1 MALPKLNA
9 PTHTLVLPSTGEE
22 VKFRPFLVK
31 EQKLLLMAQQNE
43 DSKEIA
49 DAIVQVIDNC
59 TGLDATKL
67 PTFDVEYVFLKI
79 RGKSVGDIVELN
91 LICPDD
97 GVTQVPTKVD
107 LNDVDIQISEDHT
120 NEIKITDDVKL
131 IMTYPVLS
139 EAIYNTISSDNVDG
153 VFKMLQTCI
162 GEIHNGDDVF
172 YRIDMKTEEIK
183 DFVESLNTEQFNSL
197 LAFFETMPKLR
208 HVVEV
213 TNPKTGVTSE
223 VLLEG
228 MESFLG

>member
-43 DSKEIA
+43 DMKEVA
-49 DAIVQVIDNC
+49 DAMIKIISNC
-59 TGLDATKL
+59 TGLNSSNL
-67 PTFDVEYVFLKI
+67 PTFDVEYMFLKI

-97 GVTQVPTKVD
+97 EVTTVPTKLD
-107 LNDVDIQISEDHT
+107 LNEVDVQISENHT
-120 NEIKITDDVKL
+120 NEIKLNDDIKIFMNYPTMTEALQNVTATDDVG
-131 IMTYPVLS
+131 
-139 EAIYNTISSDNVDG
+139 G
-153 VFKMLQTCI
+153 VFKMLQACI
-162 GEIHNGDDVF
+162 KEIHSGDEVF
-172 YRIDMKTEEIK
+172 HKIDMKTEEITE
-183 DFVESLNTEQFNSL
+183 FVESLNTEQFNSI

-228 MESFLG
+228 MESFLE

>member
-9 PTHTLVLPSTGEE
+9 PTHTLVLPSSGEE
-22 VKFRPFLVK
+22 IKYRPFLVK

-43 DSKEIA
+43 DMKEVA
-49 DAIVQVIDNC
+49 DAMIKIISNC
-59 TGLDATKL
+59 TGLNSSNL
-67 PTFDVEYVFLKI
+67 PTFDVEYMFLKI

-97 GVTQVPTKVD
+97 EVTTVPTKLD
-107 LNDVDIQISEDHT
+107 LNEVDVQISENHT
-120 NEIKITDDVKL
+120 NEIKLNDDIKIFMNYPTMTEALQNVTATDDVG
-131 IMTYPVLS
+131 
-139 EAIYNTISSDNVDG
+139 G
-153 VFKMLQTCI
+153 VFKMLQACVK
-162 GEIHNGDDVF
+162 EIHSGDDIYHKVDMTTEDIAEF
-172 YRIDMKTEEIK
+172 ID
-183 DFVESLNTEQFNSL
+183 SLNTEQFNSI

-228 MESFLG
+228 MESFLE

>member
-9 PTHTLVLPSTGEE
+9 PTHTLVLPSSGEE

-49 DAIVQVIDNC
+49 DAMVQVIDNC